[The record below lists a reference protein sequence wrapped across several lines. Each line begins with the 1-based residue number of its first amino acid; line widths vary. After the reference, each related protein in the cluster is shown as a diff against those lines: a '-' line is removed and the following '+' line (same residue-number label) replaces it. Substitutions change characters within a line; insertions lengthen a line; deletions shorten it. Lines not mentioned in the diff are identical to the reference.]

1 MNLFDKIRGAM
12 SKQSN
17 AVYFLEGEAGEI
29 LSSLRSVND
38 PELNVNI
45 VDLGLI
51 RSVVATEKGF
61 LVSMTLTT
69 RGCPVG
75 PVLVDEAAAA
85 ASGKGYTVDVDLVWD
100 PQWSVDDISPE
111 GKIIIDSGGAI
122 KP

>member
-1 MNLFDKIRGAM
+1 MSFFDKIRGAL
-12 SKQSN
+12 SKESN
-17 AVYFLEGEAGEI
+17 SVYFLEGEAGVI
-29 LSSLRSVND
+29 LNSLRSVND

-51 RSVVATEKGF
+51 RSVVTTENGF

-85 ASGKGYTVDVDLVWD
+85 AGKSGHNVEVELVWE

-111 GKIIIDSGGAI
+111 GKTIIDNGGEI
-122 KP
+122 QS

>member
-1 MNLFDKIRGAM
+1 MSFFDKIRGAM
-12 SKQSN
+12 AKESH
-17 AVYFLEGEAGEI
+17 AVYKLEGEAGQI
-29 LSSLRSVND
+29 LDAVRSVND

-51 RSVVATEKGF
+51 RSVEPSENGF

-85 ASGKGYTVDVDLVWD
+85 ARAKGHNVDVELIWE

-111 GKIIIDSGGAI
+111 GKKIIDQGGAS
-122 KP
+122 

>member
-1 MNLFDKIRGAM
+1 MSFFDNIRGAM
-12 SKQSN
+12 AKDSN
-17 AVYFLEGEAGEI
+17 SVYALEGDAGKVLDSI
-29 LSSLRSVND
+29 RSVND

-51 RSVVATEKGF
+51 RSVQATDSGY

-85 ASGKGYTVDVDLVWD
+85 ARKQGHNVEVELVWE
-100 PQWSVDDISPE
+100 PQWSVDDISPA
-111 GKIIIDSGGAI
+111 GKIIIDNGGEI

>member
-1 MNLFDKIRGAM
+1 MSLFDKIRGAM

-17 AVYFLEGEAGEI
+17 SVYFLEGQAGEI
-29 LSSLRSVND
+29 LTSLRSVND

-51 RSVVATEKGF
+51 RSVEETENGF

-75 PVLVDEAAAA
+75 PVLLDEAATAA
-85 ASGKGYTVDVDLVWD
+85 KRSGHATQVELVWE

-111 GKIIIDSGGAI
+111 GKTIIDGGGEI
-122 KP
+122 NS

>member
-1 MNLFDKIRGAM
+1 MSFFDKIRGAM
-12 SKQSN
+12 AKQSN
-17 AVYFLEGEAGEI
+17 AVYFLEGEAGKI
-29 LSSLRSVND
+29 LDLIRSVND

-51 RSVVATEKGF
+51 RSVVAGENGF

-85 ASGKGYTVDVDLVWD
+85 ARRSGHAVEVELVWD
-100 PQWSVDDISPE
+100 PQWSVDDISPQ
-111 GKIIIDSGGAI
+111 GKTIIDAGGEI

>member
-1 MNLFDKIRGAM
+1 MSFFDKIRGAM
-12 SKQSN
+12 SKESN
-17 AVYFLEGEAGEI
+17 AVYFLEGEAGKI
-29 LSSLRSVND
+29 LTSLRSVND

-51 RSVVATEKGF
+51 RSVAATENGY
-61 LVSMTLTT
+61 LVAMTLTT

-85 ASGKGYTVDVDLVWD
+85 ARKQGHNVEVELVWE

-111 GKIIIDSGGAI
+111 GKIIIDNGGDV
-122 KP
+122 

>member
-1 MNLFDKIRGAM
+1 MSFFDKIRGAM
-12 SKQSN
+12 SKESN
-17 AVYFLEGEAGEI
+17 SVYFLEGEAGKVLDSI
-29 LSSLRSVND
+29 RVVND

-51 RSVVATEKGF
+51 RSVEATENGF

-85 ASGKGYTVDVDLVWD
+85 ARAKGHNVEVQLVWE

-111 GKIIIDSGGAI
+111 GKSIIDGGGEI

>member
-1 MNLFDKIRGAM
+1 MSFLDKIRGAM
-12 SKQSN
+12 AKESN
-17 AVYFLEGEAGEI
+17 SVYHLEGEAGVI
-29 LSSLRSVND
+29 LTSLRKVND

-51 RSVVATEKGF
+51 RSVVATDGGF

-75 PVLVDEAAAA
+75 PVLMDEAASA
-85 ASGKGYTVDVDLVWD
+85 ASGQGHKVDVELVWE
-100 PQWSVDDISPE
+100 PQWSVDDISPA
-111 GKIIIDSGGAI
+111 GKIIIDNGGEQ